1 MAAQRAR
8 QTNAILAQNRIAAKG
23 WLIEVI
29 SKQFHQTTS
38 SSIIVSTEPAGDDPR
53 QGGIMPPVAL
63 LGQLNEIDLAIDA
76 LRARAAEIA
85 EALKEPAAL
94 QAARTTVAAADTELA
109 RCKMIQSERESA
121 QQKAAAKLTQ
131 AEGRLYGGKVRNP
144 KELEDSEKDVAQL
157 RRQHAQAEDALL
169 EALIASEAAAE
180 VVAGAQHELEQRST
194 EWNATQA
201 GLRAEHARLT
211 ERLTTERARQAA
223 ARRAVP
229 TGILHIYDTLR
240 PRRAGRAV
248 ARLDG
253 DTCAVCLV
261 AVSPSRL
268 AAARDGDELAY
279 CENCGRILWTE

>member
-1 MAAQRAR
+1 
-8 QTNAILAQNRIAAKG
+8 
-23 WLIEVI
+23 
-29 SKQFHQTTS
+29 
-38 SSIIVSTEPAGDDPR
+38 
-53 QGGIMPPVAL
+53 MPPVAL

-85 EALKEPAAL
+85 EALKEPAVL
-94 QAARTTVAAADTELA
+94 QAARTAAKAADAELA
-109 RCKMIQSERESA
+109 WCKAVQSERELA
-121 QQKAAAKLTQ
+121 QQTTAAKLTQ

-144 KELEDSEKDVAQL
+144 KELEDAEKDVAQL

-180 VVAGAQHELEQRST
+180 TASGAQHELARRSA
-194 EWNATQA
+194 ERDATQVS
-201 GLRAEHARLT
+201 LRAEHARLT
-211 ERLTTERARQAA
+211 ERLAVERTRQAA

-229 TGILHIYDTLR
+229 ADILHTYDTLR

-253 DTCAVCLV
+253 NICAVCLV

-268 AAARDGDELAY
+268 AAARDDDELAF
-279 CENCGRILWTE
+279 CENCGRILWAE

>member
-1 MAAQRAR
+1 
-8 QTNAILAQNRIAAKG
+8 
-23 WLIEVI
+23 
-29 SKQFHQTTS
+29 
-38 SSIIVSTEPAGDDPR
+38 
-53 QGGIMPPVAL
+53 MPPVAL

-76 LRARAAEIA
+76 LRARASEIA
-85 EALKEPAAL
+85 EALKEPATL
-94 QAARTTVAAADTELA
+94 QAARAAAKAADAELA
-109 RCKMIQSERESA
+109 RCRAVQSERESS
-121 QQKAAAKLTQ
+121 QQKTAAKLTQ

-180 VVAGAQHELEQRST
+180 ATAGAQRELAQRSA
-194 EWNATQA
+194 EWDAMQA

-211 ERLTTERARQAA
+211 ERLAADRTRQAA

-229 TGILHIYDTLR
+229 ADILHTYDTLR

-279 CENCGRILWTE
+279 CENCGRILWSD